1 MKNVIIIGASSGIG
15 RELAI
20 QYAHLGWQV
29 GITGRRRELLEDIC
43 RLNPARLTYECFDA
57 TGPENITGLQKLMD
71 KLGGIHLFIYCA
83 GYGGTSDELSWEIEK
98 RTFEVN
104 ARGYLELVV
113 YAFHY
118 FQERKSG
125 QIAVISSVAGI
136 RGNSF
141 APAYS
146 ATKAFESVYAEGLNL
161 KARRLGL
168 DIIVSDIRPGF
179 VNTEQSAE
187 KSHQKFWSAPVSRA
201 AKQIIRAIDHRKKRA
216 YITKR
221 WWLAAVLL
229 RLAPWWLIKKF
240 L

>member
-1 MKNVIIIGASSGIG
+1 MIIIGASSGIG

-20 QYAHLGWQV
+20 QYAALGWKV
-29 GITGRRRELLEDIC
+29 GISGRRIDLLQDIC
-43 RLNPARLTYECFDA
+43 RLNPAQLQYECFDA
-57 TGPENITGLQKLMD
+57 TGPDNIHGLTRLLNQ
-71 KLGGIHLFIYCA
+71 LGGADLVIYCA
-83 GYGGTSDELSWEIEK
+83 GYGGTSEQFEQVIEQ

-104 ARGYLELVV
+104 ARGFLDLVIHS
-113 YAFHY
+113 FHY
-118 FQERKSG
+118 FQQKGSG

-146 ATKAFESVYAEGLNL
+146 ATKAFVSVYAEGLNL
-161 KARRLGL
+161 KAHRLGL
-168 DIIVSDIRPGF
+168 DIVVSDIRPGF
-179 VNTEQSAE
+179 VNTEQSAS
-187 KSHQKFWSAPVSRA
+187 KSHQKFWSAPVSKA
-201 AKQIIRAIDHRKKRA
+201 AAQIIRAVHQKKRRA

-229 RLAPWWLIKKF
+229 RIAPWPLIRKF